1 MTLVNLPPEIA
12 NYIAYVRAATVPQCK
27 DQIALCN
34 HVERCFA
41 SEDIYVDENQLHR
54 YLAQQKYFPFKL
66 LSWEIFIFTL
76 HNCTYWRESGLLR
89 WPNLLALVGRG
100 AGKNGYLAFE
110 SFCWITPINGVP
122 KYDVDIFATSEDQ
135 ARTSPDDVRDVLD
148 THKSTL
154 EKYFHWNS
162 ECITN
167 KKTKSRIRF
176 RTSGFKTKD
185 GGRPGAVVFDEYHAY
200 EDYRMVDVAT
210 TGLGKKPLPR
220 KTIITTDGNI
230 RGGPLDDLKRLAE
243 DILYRGQDDGGL
255 IPFIC
260 RLDSPDEV
268 DNLLMWHKA
277 NPSLTHFPVL
287 MQQLISE
294 YTSYKQK
301 PSAAASFMSKR
312 MNLPPERLEDD
323 VTEWSNVLAAN
334 KPLPDLRGM
343 PCVAGIDYAKTTD
356 FVAAGLLFK
365 KEGIY
370 YWLSHTWVC
379 RASYDL
385 PAIKAPLDKWAEM
398 GLLTFVDAPEI
409 SPSIVAEWL
418 EEMGEIY
425 DISYIGMDGFRYTW
439 IAKALKNCGFDTDR
453 GGRNNILLT
462 KRVTVMRWAP
472 VITSI
477 FLNQSIVWGENNELM
492 NWYINN
498 TYVTA
503 NDDGNMYYL
512 KKEKKSRKTDGFMA
526 LVSAVCAS
534 ESLQDCEDDSGE
546 YEPTQVYSY

>member
-12 NYIAYVRAATVPQCK
+12 NYIAYVRAANVPQCK
-27 DQIALCN
+27 DQIALCD
-34 HVERCFA
+34 HVERCFNTQ
-41 SEDIYVDENQLHR
+41 DIYVNEEQLQR
-54 YLAQQKYFPFKL
+54 YLAQQKHFPFKL
-66 LSWEIFIFTL
+66 FPWELFIFTL

-89 WPNLLALVGRG
+89 WPNLFVLVGRG

-122 KYDVDIFATSEDQ
+122 KYDVDIFATSEKQ

-148 THKSTL
+148 ENRAQM

-167 KKTKSRIRF
+167 KKTKSHLRF
-176 RTSGFKTKD
+176 CTSGHKTKD

-210 TGLGKKPLPR
+210 TGLGKKEFPR

-243 DILYRGQDDGGL
+243 DVLYHGQDDCGL
-255 IPFIC
+255 LPFIC

-268 DNLLMWHKA
+268 DNQLMWHKA
-277 NPSLTHFPVL
+277 NPSLVYFPVL
-287 MQQLISE
+287 MQELISE
-294 YTSYKQK
+294 YAAYKK
-301 PSAAASFMSKR
+301 NPSAAASFMSKR

-365 KEGIY
+365 KAGTY

-379 RASYDL
+379 KKSPDL
-385 PAIKAPLDKWAEM
+385 KRIKAPLDEWAAK
-398 GLLTFVDAPEI
+398 GLLTFVDGPEI
-409 SPSIVAEWL
+409 SPDIVTGWL
-418 EEMGEIY
+418 EEKADEYETTCLGLDNY
-425 DISYIGMDGFRYTW
+425 RFTLL
-439 IAKALKNCGFDTDR
+439 AKSLRDHGFDTDK

-462 KRVTVMRWAP
+462 KRVTVMRWSP
-472 VITSI
+472 VIASI
-477 FLNQSIVWGENNELM
+477 FTNQKMVWGINPLM

-498 TYVTA
+498 TCTTT
-503 NDDGNMYYL
+503 DKDGNTFYQ
-512 KKEKKSRKTDGFMA
+512 KKEEKSRKTDGFMA

-534 ESLQDCEDDSGE
+534 ESLQDCEDSSGE